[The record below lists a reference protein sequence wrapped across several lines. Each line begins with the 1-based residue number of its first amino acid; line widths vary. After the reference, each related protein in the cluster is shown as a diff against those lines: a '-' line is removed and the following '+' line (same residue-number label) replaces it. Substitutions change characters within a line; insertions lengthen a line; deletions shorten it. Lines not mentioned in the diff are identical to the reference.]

1 MDFVEGLPKS
11 QKFDTIMVV
20 VDKFTKYGHFI
31 PLAHPYTAL
40 HVAQAYLD
48 SVYKLHG
55 LPQGIVSDID
65 KIFTSA
71 VWRELFRLTD
81 TKLMMSSSYH
91 PQTGG

>member
-1 MDFVEGLPKS
+1 
-11 QKFDTIMVV
+11 MVV